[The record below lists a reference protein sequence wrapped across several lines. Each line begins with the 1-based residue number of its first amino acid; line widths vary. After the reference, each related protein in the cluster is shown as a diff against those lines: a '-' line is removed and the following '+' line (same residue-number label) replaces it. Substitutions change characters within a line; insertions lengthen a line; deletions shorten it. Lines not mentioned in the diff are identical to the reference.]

1 MTPTDPRQR
10 IAAAVPIAAEL
21 RDLVLREAD
30 PGFRL
35 GWYDRLRRLLD
46 ILETDDDPDEVLKY
60 AALTFDQLYSGGRNF
75 ADFIIYRADP
85 QERVAANERLAGLT
99 GELRRLLHGT

>member
-1 MTPTDPRQR
+1 MGGDIVRFP
-10 IAAAVPIAAEL
+10 AAAV
-21 RDLVLREAD
+21 
-30 PGFRL
+30 
-35 GWYDRLRRLLD
+35 RRHAGSVQAD

-75 ADFIIYRADP
+75 ADLIIYRADP

-99 GELRRLLHGT
+99 GELRQLLHGT